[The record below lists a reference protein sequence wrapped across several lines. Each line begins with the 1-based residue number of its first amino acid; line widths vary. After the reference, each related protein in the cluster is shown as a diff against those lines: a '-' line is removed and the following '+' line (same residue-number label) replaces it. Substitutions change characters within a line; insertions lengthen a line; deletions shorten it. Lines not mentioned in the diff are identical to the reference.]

1 MTKRNEPKWTRKS
14 PSKALATKPKPKPKA
29 KPKLREPEDRAD
41 LIRRSR
47 AIVRAENGNWIYGVP
62 TKKGHYLCSEMHPN
76 KSPESIYSKT
86 LLTEHPYE
94 GTSQNKFWYI
104 FIGTTFELVMMPEKP
119 KVFLL
124 MVHQKDP
131 NARWVGN
138 MSDESTK
145 LLKQGWKIMA
155 ERYVE

>member
-1 MTKRNEPKWTRKS
+1 MTKRNETKWTKKT
-14 PSKALATKPKPKPKA
+14 PSKALATKPKPKPE
-29 KPKLREPEDRAD
+29 LREPEDRSE

-47 AIVRAENGNWIYGVP
+47 ARSRAVVRVENGDWIYGVP

-76 KSPESIYSKT
+76 KAPESIYSKT
-86 LLTEHPYE
+86 LLTEYPYE

-104 FIGTTFELVMMPEKP
+104 FIGTTFDLVMMPEKP

-124 MVHQKDP
+124 MVHQKEP